1 MRVDTNNTH
10 LDLEGQLE
18 ELKANKPSPE
28 RAGTKWMGFDVKPG
42 AYRAPDGTRITPERD
57 PGGLEAWEEKVKA
70 LEEKIKLQKEES
82 DKLIG
87 EPIGPNKQKL
97 SEIFGYPISQSNEF
111 LKRLGFKNRD
121 IITEVELAHISRRA
135 DLLYNPDTPFPEYTL
150 YGGIG

>member
-1 MRVDTNNTH
+1 M
-10 LDLEGQLE
+10 GQ
-18 ELKANKPSPE
+18 K
-28 RAGTKWMGFDVKPG
+28 VKP
-42 AYRAPDGTRITPERD
+42 AKYRTPDGQVITPERD
-57 PGGLEAWEEKVKA
+57 PDGLMAWEEKVKA

-121 IITEVELAHISRRA
+121 IITEV
-135 DLLYNPDTPFPEYTL
+135 
-150 YGGIG
+150 